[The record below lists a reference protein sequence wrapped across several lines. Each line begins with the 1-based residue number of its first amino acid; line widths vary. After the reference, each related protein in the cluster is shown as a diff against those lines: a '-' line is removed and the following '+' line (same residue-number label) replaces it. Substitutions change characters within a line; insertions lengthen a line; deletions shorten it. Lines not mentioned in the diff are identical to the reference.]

1 MPKIK
6 INDQEYDVA
15 SLSKECQILIDKLS
29 VTDARI
35 TDNRNMQALLL
46 KAKRAYIADIKSEML
61 AEKAGFDFLSD

>member
-6 INDQEYDVA
+6 IDDQEYDVA

-35 TDNRNMQALLL
+35 TDNQNMQALLL
-46 KAKRAYIADIKSEML
+46 KAKRAYISDLKSEML
-61 AEKAGFDFLSD
+61 AAKAGFDFLSD